1 MLYLRLFY
9 EFFKTGLF
17 AIGGGMATIPFLYQ
31 LSDATGWFSRTD
43 LANMI
48 AVSESTPGPI
58 GVNMATYVGYL
69 SGMNQGGTLH
79 GILGA
84 IVATLG
90 LITPSII
97 IILIIAGFLKS
108 FRDNKY
114 VNNAFYGLRPASTG
128 LIAAAGLSV
137 ITSNFFVSE
146 TTPQISDWRTIN
158 WIGIA
163 MGIVLWIF
171 TNKVKKTKGLH
182 PIVFIAVSAV
192 LGIIFQM

>member
-97 IILIIAGFLKS
+97 IILII
-108 FRDNKY
+108 R
-114 VNNAFYGLRPASTG
+114 
-128 LIAAAGLSV
+128 I
-137 ITSNFFVSE
+137 
-146 TTPQISDWRTIN
+146 
-158 WIGIA
+158 
-163 MGIVLWIF
+163 
-171 TNKVKKTKGLH
+171 
-182 PIVFIAVSAV
+182 
-192 LGIIFQM
+192 